1 MFSGIEHGKEKQELM
16 YTQEGINLKHLWGG
30 EKWIAYICLYYG
42 FNVIFNTGIMVL
54 KLVLIEKHDEI
65 FTNKIKK
72 R

>member
-42 FNVIFNTGIMVL
+42 FNVIFSTGIMVL